1 MARSNKRFRTEALGE
16 WLDLAGK
23 ACKEMKDAQEYQ
35 EYRRDEFIGII
46 RAAKIAGAT
55 QQNIADASGLSRQRI
70 QQLLKKSN
78 RTGS

>member
-1 MARSNKRFRTEALGE
+1 
-16 WLDLAGK
+16 
-23 ACKEMKDAQEYQ
+23 MKDAQEYQ